1 MIMVRSLRN
10 KISGLDVLWRSVY
23 DILTSEKYLW
33 TALLAPQ
40 TRLGMS
46 LVLKGLDY
54 LFLNLKTKG
63 RPRGTKNIP
72 MSRVQER
79 YFIVLSLLPLLIL
92 KWDIFP
98 VLQMIL
104 EAIVI
109 SFQMYRICGDMR
121 IEYSKEW
128 LLVSLYSVLS
138 PYREED
144 VPPAKEEGRE
154 ERSGS

>member
-1 MIMVRSLRN
+1 
-10 KISGLDVLWRSVY
+10 
-23 DILTSEKYLW
+23 
-33 TALLAPQ
+33 
-40 TRLGMS
+40 
-46 LVLKGLDY
+46 
-54 LFLNLKTKG
+54 
-63 RPRGTKNIP
+63 
-72 MSRVQER
+72 
-79 YFIVLSLLPLLIL
+79 
-92 KWDIFP
+92 
-98 VLQMIL
+98 MIL